1 MVVANARQRL
11 HQWWMVGI
19 QLVVPGF
26 VLHELAHLVAGKVLL
41 ADARLIRT
49 PAGRLQCLL
58 LYDRPAGWRRLV
70 VGFAP
75 VLTLWALTAA
85 VSVLVV
91 LEVVSVGVVWTS
103 PAAVLWLVL
112 NVFVLGLPSRSDVR
126 FALSRQ

>member
-1 MVVANARQRL
+1 MAVANVRQRL
-11 HQWWMVGI
+11 QQWWMVGL

-26 VLHELAHLVAGKVLL
+26 LLHELAHLVAGRVLL

-58 LYDRPAGWRRLV
+58 LYDRPAGWRRFV

-75 VLTLWALTAA
+75 ALTLWALTAA

-91 LEVVSVGVVWTS
+91 VEVVSVASVLSS
-103 PAAVLWLVL
+103 PAAVLWLLL
-112 NVFVLGLPSRSDVR
+112 NAVVMGLPSGSDVL
-126 FALSRQ
+126 FVLSRQ

>member
-1 MVVANARQRL
+1 MRVVTRQRMQ
-11 HQWWMVGI
+11 QWWMVGI

-26 VLHELAHLVAGKVLL
+26 VLHELAHLVAGRGLL

-58 LYDRPAGWRRLV
+58 LHDRPAGWRRFV

-75 VLTLWALTAA
+75 VLALWALTAA

-91 LEVVSVGVVWTS
+91 LEVVSVASVLSS
-103 PAAVLWLVL
+103 PAAVLWLLL
-112 NVFVLGLPSRSDVR
+112 NAVVLGLPSRSDVR